1 VWPLGQGFNLLN
13 ARESKQ
19 HKITITCDGPFGAVP
34 PVAYVLDLLDWKGH
48 MQHPTGSIHE
58 LTRAVADIGGKLG
71 ERLHDDLTE
80 LP

>member
-1 VWPLGQGFNLLN
+1 
-13 ARESKQ
+13 
-19 HKITITCDGPFGAVP
+19 
-34 PVAYVLDLLDWKGH
+34 